1 MVKPVEVDKAV
12 KTGSQN
18 PHEIAKKLNEKLGK
32 PLDIGKSRGP
42 LRESGSTLP
51 PMKKSK

>member
-12 KTGSQN
+12 KTGSVQ
-18 PHEIAKKLNEKLGK
+18 PHEVAKKLNDSLGK

-51 PMKKSK
+51 PGKKK